1 MSSKK
6 ITGVVDLIYFN
17 CNRNNEKMEWWNDG
31 QFALILNDFINFQPN
46 FPLFQNSN
54 IPCTII
60 EGLTVRDNIV
70 AKFAFSRIK

>member
-1 MSSKK
+1 
-6 ITGVVDLIYFN
+6 
-17 CNRNNEKMEWWNDG
+17 MEWWNDG